1 MANKPRLPIE
11 HTVEYSTPWF
21 DLVAKR
27 VGTDPAP
34 YYSLRMQDY
43 VSVVALT
50 SQREIIM
57 VQQYRPA
64 IEQHTLELPAGHV
77 EPDLTPEESARR
89 ELQEETGFTTA
100 QLTLLGTTFSDT
112 GRHENKMWCYLAQT
126 VIPPTAEWQPED
138 GIEVTL
144 VPIDQLPTMLSDGS
158 FNHALHIAA
167 LMLAAPHH
175 ASISNVLLSN
185 RKHS

>member
-64 IEQHTLELPAGHV
+64 IEERFRSAAAYLGIAGGFDGFMDFVRTLNASLGIPDRLRDLGV
-77 EPDLTPEESARR
+77 ENADVDA
-89 ELQEETGFTTA
+89 
-100 QLTLLGTTFSDT
+100 
-112 GRHENKMWCYLAQT
+112 
-126 VIPPTAEWQPED
+126 
-138 GIEVTL
+138 L
-144 VPIDQLPTMLSDGS
+144 VADALRDPSVGGNPVALSD
-158 FNHALHIAA
+158 AA
-167 LMLAAPHH
+167 LRGLF
-175 ASISNVLLSN
+175 SEVL
-185 RKHS
+185 